1 MFNHGAARG
10 SSWRGQTVTHFRR
23 SGGTGRRIDAGNGLI
38 FETGRLIMLVQVG
51 LECKGLVASLALEV
65 LESRMSLH
73 VCPKIRTISKTF
85 AAVGTTIGFIA
96 TVRPH
101 VALQEPGPGKGF
113 STYVAFVAQVVSQDV
128 HGQGGHGDIHLTA
141 NMAFLGT
148 VGIKTT
154 VRLLVPRQI

>member
-1 MFNHGAARG
+1 
-10 SSWRGQTVTHFRR
+10 
-23 SGGTGRRIDAGNGLI
+23 
-38 FETGRLIMLVQVG
+38 MLVQVG

-113 STYVAFVAQVVSQDV
+113 STYVTFVAQVVSQDV
-128 HGQGGHGDIHLTA
+128 HGQSRHGDVTFTTD
-141 NMAFLGT
+141 MAFLGIA
-148 VGIKTT
+148 GIKTPMC
-154 VRLLVPRQI
+154 LLVSRQI